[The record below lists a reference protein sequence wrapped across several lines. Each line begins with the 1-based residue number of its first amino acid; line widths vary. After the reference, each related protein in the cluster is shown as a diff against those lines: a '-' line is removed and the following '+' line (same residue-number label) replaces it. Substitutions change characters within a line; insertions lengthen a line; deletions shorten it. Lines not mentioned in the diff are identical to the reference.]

1 MLIFT
6 LSLKDYQIH
15 AGIKSL
21 ANEPRFN
28 TPMVAGG
35 NYPQQPSLSGAGIV
49 AGNIAQLS
57 CHYNLQLQPE
67 LIQFYE
73 VQDI

>member
-1 MLIFT
+1 
-6 LSLKDYQIH
+6 
-15 AGIKSL
+15 
-21 ANEPRFN
+21 
-28 TPMVAGG
+28 MVAGG

-49 AGNIAQLS
+49 AVNIAQLS

-73 VQDI
+73 VQDIYLLYF